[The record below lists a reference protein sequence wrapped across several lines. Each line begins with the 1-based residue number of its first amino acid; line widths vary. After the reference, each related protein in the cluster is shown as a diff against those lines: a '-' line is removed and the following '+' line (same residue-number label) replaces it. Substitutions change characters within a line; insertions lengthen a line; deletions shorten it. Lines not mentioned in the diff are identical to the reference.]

1 MELWPGTWICTPILS
16 QFNASWDSSQTSNQP
31 NSAKMRREWSGVG
44 NGVRAHNLRASS
56 WRHRRYKLF
65 ILNSKRFYR
74 SQKKQEKDPNRK
86 IHRSNAEQG
95 IPGGLDPSLTVSQL
109 LHIILLLPKY
119 LIFLHSRVCWVLVV
133 NIPYISIYWFFIPV
147 AKVYPTQKKKK
158 TPCLLKPINVALKF
172 LWFKTM

>member
-1 MELWPGTWICTPILS
+1 MEQKLVIFQGCSLQPSQSGTFWIVEVVFGMGQDWGSQKRMSYCLRNIRFVGPRCKKKWPIGLELWPGTWICTPVLS

-74 SQKKQEKDPNRK
+74 SQKNKKRIPIERSIDPMLNREF
-86 IHRSNAEQG
+86 RE
-95 IPGGLDPSLTVSQL
+95 D
-109 LHIILLLPKY
+109 
-119 LIFLHSRVCWVLVV
+119 
-133 NIPYISIYWFFIPV
+133 
-147 AKVYPTQKKKK
+147 
-158 TPCLLKPINVALKF
+158 
-172 LWFKTM
+172 